1 MADISG
7 TTGNDRLT
15 GTTFDD
21 TITGGGGNDLIYGDS
36 ADSASAGGPGVP
48 GTSLGDG
55 PGSTGGTFGDRT
67 GGQTVYDGNHSFT
80 TDAIFIGNDIP
91 VFNDFNSDVI
101 NGQTYGVGGVDQ
113 NGNPTDRTI
122 DLQEISFTGAQRGFY
137 GQETVEYSALYGSN
151 DQISSDG
158 TNFQDIITVS
168 SGRIAVTMNDGQTF
182 DSIEMTFTQDADGN
196 TFMYPSDGQ
205 SPGAF
210 NSFVN
215 MITDN
220 PTGIASFEIVDIR
233 DPQNGIF
240 ILDGNWAD
248 GQFLETTDGDGGDDL
263 ITGGEGADVMFGEG
277 GDDTFV
283 VGSASEG
290 AGDVVT
296 GGNGPDQ
303 TADNDVLDLRGA
315 GPVTITDT
323 ADATDDGARSGTVTF
338 GDGSTLEF
346 SQIETILQDQG
357 PDGTVDGEDT
367 GEDMR
372 EGYNDGN
379 LPTDGGG
386 DLITDGDDTID
397 GNGGSDTIDGGAG
410 NDLIDGGSEDDLLNG
425 GAGNDTLLGGE
436 GNDTLDG
443 GAGADT
449 LGGDAL
455 DDDITV
461 GSGDTATGGA
471 GDDEFRI
478 DASGD
483 GTSQIHVA
491 GGEQDEEDV
500 VDATNNP
507 VGRIGDV
514 LDLTGLGPV
523 QIVYNETD
531 PTYDPETGI
540 SESGTATY
548 LNDNDLPVTINFSE
562 IEHIL
567 SDDLAPIANNDIA
580 DVDEDATITID
591 VLANDT
597 DPNGDP
603 LTVTDA
609 SAVNGTV
616 TINSDGTL
624 DYTPNPDFTGE
635 DTITY
640 SVQDP
645 GGNSASGS
653 VLVDVAPVNDGPVAE
668 DDTADT
674 LEDTTVTIDVLS
686 NDTDVDGDALTVTEA
701 SALNGTVTINA
712 DSTLDYTPNPDF
724 IGEDTISY
732 TVQDPGGLSDTAE
745 VSLEVTADHAGDGI
759 VDGLDD
765 GEVMNPGYTD
775 VDGDQIDGDDG
786 LDDVINGNGG
796 QDTINAGDGNDTIDG
811 GAGNDRID
819 AGDGDDVII
828 RSDGGFE
835 QMDGGEGDDT
845 LAGNGEG
852 EIRVRVDD
860 VGNGDVFHADSGSF
874 GLFDSIENFE
884 ADEIEGLNDKITFS
898 DAVSEDRIAEDIVG
912 LSDDTVGNFYPDGS
926 SSVVNFGP
934 EADYRLSDI
943 LGGTAPESG
952 EEAVGPVGE
961 FIIFE
966 GDEDGQI
973 GNIAFE
979 NFELIQF
986 DVEAAP
992 EEDIMSL
999 LSNGEILDE
1008 TRPIDDGAEEEDA
1021 LDLVF

>member
-248 GQFLETTDGDGGDDL
+248 GQFLETTDSDGGDDL

-397 GNGGSDTIDGGAG
+397 GNGGSDSIDGGAG

-449 LGGDAL
+449 LDGGAL

-461 GSGDTATGGA
+461 GSGDTATGEA

-483 GTSQIHVA
+483 GTSQIHVV

-523 QIVYNETD
+523 QIAYNETD

-603 LTVTDA
+603 LTVTEA

-712 DSTLDYTPNPDF
+712 DGTLDYTPHPDF

-775 VDGDQIDGDDG
+775 VDGDQIHGDDG

-860 VGNGDVFHADSGSF
+860 VGNGDIFHADSGSF